1 MRSRY
6 KTERARDVTDEVK
19 KAAFATF
26 ATGEKATASLIARR
40 AGINRSTFYRHFYDV
55 EDVISSI
62 EDDIFQ
68 DVEEVLAGLDYEGG
82 NVPFFHEVV
91 ALVEKY
97 IPFLNYLIRA
107 GGMSEN
113 RFFQRIIDYAE
124 RNYLQGFLMSHPKIP
139 AEECRLLFLY
149 TLNGSIALIADWLR
163 SDRTLGKERFAET
176 LDEYNRAAMGALL
189 RRSRRLADVGDLVGD

>member
-19 KAAFATF
+19 KAVFATF

-113 RFFQRIIDYAE
+113 RFFQRIIIVIKSCHDCTYQDAGNTVPGKSAGNLSE
-124 RNYLQGFLMSHPKIP
+124 FLVS
-139 AEECRLLFLY
+139 
-149 TLNGSIALIADWLR
+149 GIALNVS
-163 SDRTLGKERFAET
+163 SDIVP
-176 LDEYNRAAMGALL
+176 DHIQ
-189 RRSRRLADVGDLVGD
+189 